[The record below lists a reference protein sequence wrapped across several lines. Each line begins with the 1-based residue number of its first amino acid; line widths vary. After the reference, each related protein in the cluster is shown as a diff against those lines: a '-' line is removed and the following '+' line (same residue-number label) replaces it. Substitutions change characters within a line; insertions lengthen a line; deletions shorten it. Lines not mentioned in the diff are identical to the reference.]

1 MRRVCTVITIVLA
14 FGVLTSSAQTIRHGV
29 HDGGAVSRR
38 RTNRYNR
45 ADHRRSHVKSSYRW
59 PVQAHSGHAARHVDY
74 RRFRF
79 WIFALDQIPL
89 ALSGHPAVA
98 RQCPLLGA
106 KRTSRFQ
113 GAMSA
118 FDPKRT

>member
-1 MRRVCTVITIVLA
+1 MRRVCTVISIVLA

-38 RTNRYNR
+38 RINRYNR

-59 PVQAHSGHAARHVDY
+59 PVQAQSGHAARHVDY

-79 WIFALDQIPL
+79 WIFALDQIPSSPAQAINLTGARWCRCYRHGL
-89 ALSGHPAVA
+89 AREV
-98 RQCPLLGA
+98 
-106 KRTSRFQ
+106 
-113 GAMSA
+113 MS
-118 FDPKRT
+118 